1 MAQQTLQT
9 VITLSGRVDNT
20 FGAIG
25 SALTNLGS
33 QINGIS
39 QRIIGFGKESVKTYT
54 EYDDALREIRAVG
67 GYTSAEMEK
76 LDRLN
81 RDIAKNT
88 TYTNIQSANA
98 MALIAQAGKTVEEQ
112 YELLP
117 SVLDLAMAGNL
128 DLANAVDYL
137 MSSLSAMGY
146 GMDYARTLTDQMA
159 KTASVGMTDIDT
171 LGDSLMRLGSASGEF
186 FSSSEEI
193 LTILSAMSQFGH
205 DQRGAQAGTWLRNF
219 MLSLAAPTGNIDD
232 IVDAMEQLGLAEEEI
247 QEYASNKSNGIA
259 AEAVNS
265 LIGQGLRVY
274 DENGKLLPAIE
285 IIKSL
290 RDTVRGNATYAEDL
304 TEISG
309 AIAAAGGDIDGFL
322 KETGGLS
329 DNALYNVFAKIFG
342 KRGITTAM
350 NLISISDE
358 EWEKTMSE
366 VVNAEGFAAQMSDIM
381 QGGLGGALR
390 ELQAAYTEL
399 KTTIGESLAPM
410 VEGAADWLKD
420 IVTSLSEMDQTSL
433 DALVKGAGVIAG
445 AGPGLLLAGGAFRL
459 IGSLLTPGGLIATG
473 VVAITALAAA
483 AKDFADADM
492 AGKFGEMELDPA
504 LSEYVEGLG
513 DDFRDAYSQIDAFNS
528 ALRQSV
534 TDYTTASQTFSGSLL
549 SSMLTGT
556 TLTDEEK
563 KALQSLG
570 QDMYAS
576 LVEGIHNSTAA
587 SLSYFNM
594 LFGGEGTAEYDPV
607 YQEIIG
613 LTNQSYQDALTT
625 AENLSQGLRD
635 ALTSAFDDGV
645 ISPEEYAEIRSFM
658 QSYNEAMSRAAAE
671 AQREQDYI
679 DQQLLLHKAQTASYD
694 EIKALAG
701 ETQGKRDSLLKSAEE
716 EYLRQ
721 RYGLEYRYNQAI
733 ENGTMIDGA
742 YVTETDR
749 DNALAA
755 LQTQYK
761 QHVAEQSAR
770 YDDILI
776 RLWQSSI
783 EQSDLGAAYGELGA
797 LADAVINGEL
807 RPESAVSAFKKQYG
821 NNSLAGEADWGGNNT
836 RTQLGEYLAR
846 MIASYGGYEG
856 IISNAAYYE
865 KTGDSEKA
873 AFFRKL
879 YAMQQINDNF
889 AETGVLNYNGFW
901 ASLFGDSAVY
911 SSSADEYALLQ
922 AKKDEFLAYLSG
934 FVPNKIEQYYEE
946 LQENT
951 DSFSA
956 DAAVDTARRAVD
968 AFGGDFGGLDKFM
981 SEIGGGSGQSAM
993 FAWSALS
1000 KEEQAEFNRLK
1011 ESLRGI
1017 YDFERV
1023 LEDESSVFAEEG
1035 NSFRDAAAVYS
1046 LLYGNAGNALGKYRI
1061 GADEDDGYT
1070 LPIDVTDNGS
1080 AAETRSII
1088 EATFSDPVDQVVRIA
1103 AKGAA
1108 GMYSM
1113 PSLRQYA
1120 DGGRADTASIFGEA
1134 GPEWAIPEAHTER
1147 TASLLD
1153 AAREASGFTWPE
1165 LLSRNGG
1172 LNADGGHRPAQLI
1185 YSPTII
1191 AGDATGVEQK
1201 LIEDKAR
1208 LDAWYREKRLRDEVM
1223 AYV

>member
-9 VITLSGRVDNT
+9 VITLSGKVDNT

-39 QRIIGFGKESVKTYT
+39 QKIISFGKESVKTYA

-76 LDRLN
+76 LDKLN
-81 RDIAKNT
+81 RDIAKST

-171 LGDSLMRLGSASGEF
+171 LGESLMRLGSASGEF

-265 LIGQGLRVY
+265 LVEQGLKIY
-274 DENGKLLPAIE
+274 DDKGQLLPAIE

-304 TEISG
+304 TEISK
-309 AIAAAGGDIDGFL
+309 ALRSAGGDVDSFL
-322 KETGGLS
+322 QNTSGLS
-329 DNALYNVFAKIFG
+329 GNALYNIFAKIFG

-358 EWEKTMSE
+358 EWEKTLSE
-366 VVNAEGFAAQMSDIM
+366 VVNADGFAAQMGDIM
-381 QGGLGGALR
+381 QGGVGGALR
-390 ELQAAYTEL
+390 ELESAYTEL
-399 KTTIGESLAPM
+399 KTTIGASLAPI
-410 VEGAADWLKD
+410 VEGAADWLHD

-459 IGSLLTPGGLIATG
+459 IGSLLTPGGLIAAG
-473 VVAITALAAA
+473 VVTITALAAA

-528 ALRQSV
+528 ALQQSI

-549 SSMLTGT
+549 SSMLTGA

-563 KALQSLG
+563 KALQNLG
-570 QDMYAS
+570 QDMYTS
-576 LVEGIHNSTAA
+576 LIEGIHNSTAA

-679 DQQLLLHKAQTASYD
+679 DQQMLLHKAQTASYD

-701 ETQGKRDSLLKSAEE
+701 ETQSKRDSLLKSAEE

-749 DNALAA
+749 DNALAV
-755 LQTQYK
+755 LQTQYR
-761 QHVAEQSAR
+761 QHVTEQSAR
-770 YDDILI
+770 YDDILM
-776 RLWQSSI
+776 RLWLSSI
-783 EQSDLGAAYGELGA
+783 DQSELGTAYGELGT

-807 RPESAVSAFKKQYG
+807 RPESAVNQFKNKYG
-821 NNSLAGEADWGGNNT
+821 SNTLAGEDFGKNAT

-856 IISNAAYYE
+856 IISNAEYYE

-901 ASLFGDSAVY
+901 ASLFGDSTVY
-911 SSSADEYALLQ
+911 SSSVDEYALLQ
-922 AKKDEFLAYLSG
+922 AKKDEFLEYLSG
-934 FVPNKIEQYYEE
+934 FAPNKIEQYYEE
-946 LQENT
+946 LQENA
-951 DSFSA
+951 DAYSG

-1000 KEEQAEFNRLK
+1000 REEQAEFNRLK

-1046 LLYGNAGNALGKYRI
+1046 LLYGNASNELGKYRI

-1088 EATFSDPVDQVVRIA
+1088 EATFNDPVDQVVRIVT
-1103 AKGAA
+1103 KGAA

-1113 PSLRQYA
+1113 PSFRQYA

-1172 LNADGGHRPAQLI
+1172 LNADGGHQPVQLI

>member
-9 VITLSGRVDNT
+9 VITLSGRVDNS

-39 QRIIGFGKESVKTYT
+39 QRIIGFGKESVKTYA

-247 QEYASNKSNGIA
+247 QEYASNKSNGVA

-265 LIGQGLRVY
+265 LIGQGLKVY

-473 VVAITALAAA
+473 VVAITALAVA
-483 AKDFADADM
+483 AKEFADADM

-563 KALQSLG
+563 KALQNLG
-570 QDMYAS
+570 QDMYTS

-587 SLSYFNM
+587 SLSFLNFV
-594 LFGGEGTAEYDPV
+594 FGGEDTAEYDPA
-607 YQEIIG
+607 YQELIN

-625 AENLSQGLRD
+625 AENLSQNLRD
-635 ALTSAFDDGV
+635 ALTSAFDDGT
-645 ISPEEYAEIRSFM
+645 ISPEEYAEIRGVIDGI
-658 QSYNEAMSRAAAE
+658 NEAMSKAAAE
-671 AQREQDYI
+671 AQQKQDYI
-679 DQQLLLHKAQTASYD
+679 DQQVLLHKAQTASYD
-694 EIKALAG
+694 EIKALAD
-701 ETQGKRDSLLKSAEE
+701 ETQSQRDTLLKKSDDEFIHD
-716 EYLRQ
+716 Y
-721 RYGLEYRYNQAI
+721 YSKKY
-733 ENGTMIDGA
+733 DGA
-742 YVTETDR
+742 SEA
-749 DNALAA
+749 ALAEYER
-755 LQTQYK
+755 QYK
-761 QHVAEQSAR
+761 NLRAEVSAP
-770 YDDILI
+770 YNEVLA
-776 RLWQSSI
+776 RLWLTSI

-807 RPESAVSAFKKQYG
+807 RPENAVNQFKDKYG
-821 NNSLAGEADWGGNNT
+821 ANTLAGEGRGRNTT

-846 MIASYGGYEG
+846 MIASFGGYEG
-856 IISNAAYYE
+856 LLESAMMYDAA
-865 KTGDSEKA
+865 GDTESA

-879 YAMQQINDNF
+879 YTMQQINDNN
-889 AETGVLNYNGFW
+889 AMTGVINYDGVL
-901 ASLFGDSAVY
+901 ATLFGGDSRIK
-911 SSSADEYALLQ
+911 SSYNDLFVDDEKAAWSAFD
-922 AKKDEFLAYLSG
+922 AYMSD
-934 FVPNKIEQYYEE
+934 FVQNPIEQYYEE
-946 LQENT
+946 LQENA
-951 DSFSA
+951 DAYSG

-981 SEIGGGSGQSAM
+981 TEIGGGSGQSAM

-1000 KEEQAEFNRLK
+1000 REEQAEFNRLK

-1023 LEDESSVFAEEG
+1023 LADESSVFAKEG

-1080 AAETRSII
+1080 AAETRSAI

-1108 GMYSM
+1108 GMYSV
-1113 PSLRQYA
+1113 PSFRQYA

-1172 LNADGGHRPAQLI
+1172 LNADGGHRPTQLI

-1208 LDAWYREKRLRDEVM
+1208 LDAWSREKRLRDEVM

>member
-9 VITLSGRVDNT
+9 VITLSGKVDNT

-39 QRIIGFGKESVKTYT
+39 QKIIGFGKESVKTYA

-76 LDRLN
+76 LDKLN
-81 RDIAKNT
+81 RDIAKST

-171 LGDSLMRLGSASGEF
+171 LGESLMRLGSASGEF

-247 QEYASNKSNGIA
+247 QEYASNKSNGVA

-366 VVNAEGFAAQMSDIM
+366 VVNADGFAAQMGDIM
-381 QGGLGGALR
+381 QGGIGGALR
-390 ELQAAYTEL
+390 ELESAYTEL
-399 KTTIGESLAPM
+399 KTTIGASLAPV
-410 VEGAADWLKD
+410 VEGAADWLHD

-528 ALRQSV
+528 ALQQSV

-563 KALQSLG
+563 KTLQNLG
-570 QDMYAS
+570 QDMYTS

-587 SLSYFNM
+587 SLSFLNFV
-594 LFGGEGTAEYDPV
+594 FGGEGTAEYDPA
-607 YQEIIG
+607 YQELIN

-625 AENLSQGLRD
+625 AENLSQNLRD
-635 ALTSAFDDGV
+635 ALTSAFDDGT
-645 ISPEEYAEIRSFM
+645 ISPEEYAEIRGVIDGI
-658 QSYNEAMSRAAAE
+658 NEAMSKAAAE
-671 AQREQDYI
+671 AQQKQDYI
-679 DQQLLLHKAQTASYD
+679 DQQVLLHKAQTASYD
-694 EIKALAG
+694 EIKALAD
-701 ETQGKRDSLLKSAEE
+701 ETQSQRDTLLKKSDDEFIHD
-716 EYLRQ
+716 Y
-721 RYGLEYRYNQAI
+721 YSKKY
-733 ENGTMIDGA
+733 DGA
-742 YVTETDR
+742 SEA
-749 DNALAA
+749 ALAEYER
-755 LQTQYK
+755 QYK
-761 QHVAEQSAR
+761 NLRAEVSAP
-770 YDDILI
+770 YNEVLA
-776 RLWQSSI
+776 RLWLTSI

-856 IISNAAYYE
+856 IISNAEYYE
-865 KTGDSEKA
+865 RMGDSEKA

-901 ASLFGDSAVY
+901 ASLFGDSTVY

-922 AKKDEFLAYLSG
+922 AKKDEFLEYLSG
-934 FVPNKIEQYYEE
+934 FAPNKIEQYYEE
-946 LQENT
+946 LQENA
-951 DSFSA
+951 DAFNA

-1000 KEEQAEFNRLK
+1000 RKEQAEFNRLK

-1046 LLYGNAGNALGKYRI
+1046 LLYGNASNELSKYRI

-1080 AAETRSII
+1080 AAETRNVI
-1088 EATFSDPVDQVVRIA
+1088 EATFSDPVDQVVRIV

-1108 GMYSM
+1108 SMYSM
-1113 PSLRQYA
+1113 PSFQQYA
-1120 DGGRADTASIFGEA
+1120 EGGRADTASIFGEA

-1172 LNADGGHRPAQLI
+1172 LNADGGHQPVQLI

-1191 AGDATGVEQK
+1191 ASDATGVEQK